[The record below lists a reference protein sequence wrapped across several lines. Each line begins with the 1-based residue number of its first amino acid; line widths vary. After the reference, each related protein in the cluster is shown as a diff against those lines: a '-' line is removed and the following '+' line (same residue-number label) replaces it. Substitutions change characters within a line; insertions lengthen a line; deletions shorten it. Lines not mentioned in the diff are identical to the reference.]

1 MPQVQ
6 QRSRLVTLI
15 PSRFHPFQLF
25 GDAARTCVRATMLM
39 KVAVA
44 DRSAGFGDF
53 ISWMKSNGAEV
64 DGVKITHFSGYD
76 YGLQAEKDFEE
87 GELMIAVPRKLMMS
101 ADNAKDSV
109 LGPLMRKDPMLQH
122 MPNVA
127 LSLLL
132 LAEKFNP
139 DSFWRPYIKVLPTLY
154 TTVLYFTT
162 SELQEL
168 KGSPTLEPTLKQCR
182 NIARQ
187 YAYFSKLFQ
196 IGKQFLEKITLNT
209 PDQDWNLDLPIIGS
223 LVYCENN
230 ALDHVA
236 IEAGYY

>member
-1 MPQVQ
+1 MGECGRWRRVNKGTD
-6 QRSRLVTLI
+6 RI
-15 PSRFHPFQLF
+15 PMLLPLF
-25 GDAARTCVRATMLM
+25 PKIEQPGTTVRKM

-64 DGVKITHFSGYD
+64 DGVKIAHFSGYD

-168 KGSPTLEPTLKQCR
+168 KGSPTLGWYHFADVSKDYLYKAEELST
-182 NIARQ
+182 
-187 YAYFSKLFQ
+187 FSCFDS
-196 IGKQFLEKITLNT
+196 
-209 PDQDWNLDLPIIGS
+209 P
-223 LVYCENN
+223 
-230 ALDHVA
+230 
-236 IEAGYY
+236 

>member
-1 MPQVQ
+1 MQNILDKIVQVE
-6 QRSRLVTLI
+6 SE
-15 PSRFHPFQLF
+15 
-25 GDAARTCVRATMLM
+25 M

-44 DRSAGFGDF
+44 DRSAGFGEF

-64 DGVKITHFSGYD
+64 DGVKIAQFSGYD

-196 IGKQFLEKITLNT
+196 NT
-209 PDQDWNLDLPIIGS
+209 TDPASDLLRDVFTYEQYWS
-223 LVYCENN
+223 VRMFKLFCV
-230 ALDHVA
+230 
-236 IEAGYY
+236 